1 MANHKSAI
9 KRIKQNAKRQLRNKS
24 ARSALRTQV
33 NKATAALSGDAAT
46 AAVVVRATEVLLH
59 KTASKGIIPKK
70 RAARKTA
77 RLAKRLH
84 ALQSAQG

>member
-9 KRIKQNAKRQLRNKS
+9 KRHKQNTKRRARNKS
-24 ARSALRTQV
+24 ARSALRTQITKTI
-33 NKATAALSGDAAT
+33 KALTGDVAV
-46 AAVVVRATEVLLH
+46 AAVEVRAAESLLH
-59 KTASKGIIPKK
+59 KAASKGIIPKK

>member
-1 MANHKSAI
+1 VANHKSAI
-9 KRIKQNAKRQLRNKS
+9 KRIKQNAKRRLRNKS

-33 NKATAALSGDAAT
+33 NKATEALTGDVA
-46 AAVVVRATEVLLH
+46 AAVVAFREAESLLN

-70 RAARKTA
+70 RAARKTS

-84 ALQSAQG
+84 ALQTAQA